1 MKQTFY
7 LLLMFIFM
15 VSCSEDEGPIDPE
28 GLEEP
33 QAVEQGGQSFSI
45 LNKEITAKTAHGV
58 GKEYVPVYAFISIET
73 DNGVQVLDFEKLDVL
88 VHGDGFV
95 TEEVML
101 DPGNYN
107 LTEFVLVDSDD
118 IVVALVPTATSTLS
132 LFSGTS
138 LPYNFT
144 VQSANSETT
153 TVENIGADGYSF
165 VEFGYDEAELSFPD
179 SEDFFTMTVDDSA
192 VLTTKTIVLKSLT
205 GSKYTID
212 WGDGTIEEYVSTL
225 STINIENEL
234 VHQYQKNGI
243 YEIKVTGAVEV
254 IEYLS
259 FNNSDQGQ
267 NFESNITSAE
277 IDKLILLKTC
287 EFYVGALTS
296 LDTSNNIALEKLSV
310 GYNQITNLNLSN
322 NVNLKTLWARHNR
335 LTQIDVT
342 ENIELEYL
350 SIYGNQIS
358 MLDVSNNSKLKIL
371 EAEQNNLTSVDLTNN
386 PVLKRIDL
394 SDNSIS
400 NIDVSQ
406 NLKLQEISVGANNL
420 TEIDLSENVILER
433 IDLYENQISTIDL
446 SANLNLRA
454 LYIADNLLDNID
466 LSALSRFE
474 RLSIRNNNLTDLD
487 LSNNPL
493 MSHLYIGGNQF
504 TGEKL
509 DEIISGV
516 YDHVILNATNSGYID
531 YQYNPGT
538 DLIDQTTIA
547 KINELA
553 LDYGWTFN
561 NDNF

>member
-7 LLLMFIFM
+7 LLLLIIFM
-15 VSCSEDEGPIDPE
+15 VSCSESEGPIGPDGP
-28 GLEEP
+28 EEP

-45 LNKEITAKTAHGV
+45 FNKEITAKTASSV
-58 GKEYVPVYAFISIET
+58 GKVYVPVYAFISIET

-88 VHGDGFV
+88 ALGDGYV

-101 DPGNYN
+101 DPGTYN

-118 IVVALVPTATSTLS
+118 VVVALVPTATSALS
-132 LFSGTS
+132 RFSGTS
-138 LPYNFT
+138 LPYSFT
-144 VQSANSETT
+144 VQSADSETT

-165 VEFGYDEAELSFPD
+165 VEFGYDEAGLPFPD

-192 VLTTKTIVLKSLT
+192 VLTSKTIVLKSLT

-234 VHQYQKNGI
+234 VHRYQENGI

-259 FNNSDQGQ
+259 FNNSDQEQ

-287 EFYVGALTS
+287 EFYAGALTS

-322 NVNLKTLWARHNR
+322 NVNLKTLWARHNQ

-342 ENIELEYL
+342 ENADLESL
-350 SIYGNQIS
+350 FVSGNQIS
-358 MLDVSNNSKLKIL
+358 SLDVSNNPMLKAIL
-371 EAEQNNLTSVDLTNN
+371 ASENNFTTFDFTNN
-386 PVLKRIDL
+386 SVLESIDL
-394 SDNSIS
+394 SDNSLT

-406 NLKLQEISVGANNL
+406 NLNLSQIRVGRNNL
-420 TEIDLSENVILER
+420 TGIDLSKNSELGSLE
-433 IDLYENQISTIDL
+433 LYGNQITTIDL
-446 SANLNLRA
+446 TANLKLRQLFMENNL
-454 LYIADNLLDNID
+454 
-466 LSALSRFE
+466 
-474 RLSIRNNNLTDLD
+474 LTDLD
-487 LSNNPL
+487 LSQNTELVSLNIENNNISQIDITQNPN
-493 MSHLYIGGNQF
+493 IFVFEVGGNQF
-504 TGEKL
+504 LGPEL
-509 DEIISGV
+509 DQMISFI
-516 YDHVILNATNSGYID
+516 YDQAVLNSTTFGYID
-531 YQYNPGT
+531 FQNNPGT
-538 DLIDQTTIA
+538 NLIDQTTLA
-547 KINELA
+547 KINELG
-553 LDYGWTFN
+553 LDYDWTFN
-561 NDNF
+561 NN

>member
-7 LLLMFIFM
+7 LLLLIIFM
-15 VSCSEDEGPIDPE
+15 VSCSESEGPIGPDGP
-28 GLEEP
+28 EEP

-45 LNKEITAKTAHGV
+45 FNKEITAKTVSGV

-88 VHGDGFV
+88 ALGDGYV
-95 TEEVML
+95 TKEVML
-101 DPGNYN
+101 DPGTYN

-118 IVVALVPTATSTLS
+118 VVVALVPTATSALS
-132 LFSGTS
+132 QFTGTS
-138 LPYNFT
+138 LPYSFT
-144 VQSANSETT
+144 VQSADSETT

-234 VHQYQKNGI
+234 VHQYQENGI

-287 EFYVGALTS
+287 EFYAGALTS
-296 LDTSNNIALEKLSV
+296 LETSNNIALEKLSV

-322 NVNLKTLWARHNR
+322 NVNLKTLWARHNQ

-342 ENIELEYL
+342 ENADLESL
-350 SIYGNQIS
+350 FVSGNQIS
-358 MLDVSNNSKLKIL
+358 SLDVSNNPMLKAIL
-371 EAEQNNLTSVDLTNN
+371 ASENNFTTFDFTNN
-386 PVLKRIDL
+386 SVLESIDL
-394 SDNSIS
+394 SDNSLT

-406 NLKLQEISVGANNL
+406 NLNLSQIRVGRNNL
-420 TEIDLSENVILER
+420 TGIDLSKNSELGSLE
-433 IDLYENQISTIDL
+433 LYGNQITTIDL
-446 SANLNLRA
+446 TANLKLRQLFMENNL
-454 LYIADNLLDNID
+454 
-466 LSALSRFE
+466 
-474 RLSIRNNNLTDLD
+474 LTDLD
-487 LSNNPL
+487 LSQNTELVSLNIENNNISQIDITQNPNIFVFE
-493 MSHLYIGGNQF
+493 IGGNQF
-504 TGEKL
+504 LGPEL
-509 DEIISGV
+509 DQMISFI
-516 YDHVILNATNSGYID
+516 YDQAVLNSTTFGYID
-531 YQYNPGT
+531 FQNNPGT
-538 DLIDQTTIA
+538 NLIDQTTLA
-547 KINELA
+547 KINELG
-553 LDYGWTFN
+553 LDYDWTFN
-561 NDNF
+561 NN

>member
-7 LLLMFIFM
+7 LLLLIIFM
-15 VSCSEDEGPIDPE
+15 VSCSESEGPIGPDGP
-28 GLEEP
+28 EEP

-45 LNKEITAKTAHGV
+45 FNKEITAKTASSV
-58 GKEYVPVYAFISIET
+58 GKVYVPVYAFISIET

-88 VHGDGFV
+88 ALGDGYV

-101 DPGNYN
+101 DPGTYN

-118 IVVALVPTATSTLS
+118 VVVALVPTATSALS
-132 LFSGTS
+132 RFSGTS
-138 LPYNFT
+138 LPYSFT
-144 VQSANSETT
+144 VQSADSETT

-165 VEFGYDEAELSFPD
+165 VEFGYDEAELPFPD

-192 VLTTKTIVLKSLT
+192 VLTSKTIVLKSLT

-234 VHQYQKNGI
+234 VHQYQENGI

-287 EFYVGALTS
+287 EFYAGALTS

-322 NVNLKTLWARHNR
+322 NVNLKTLWARHNQ

-342 ENIELEYL
+342 ENADLESL
-350 SIYGNQIS
+350 FVSGNQITS
-358 MLDVSNNSKLKIL
+358 LDVSNNPMLKAIL
-371 EAEQNNLTSVDLTNN
+371 ASENNFTTFDFTNN
-386 PVLKRIDL
+386 SVLESIDL
-394 SDNSIS
+394 SDNSLT

-406 NLKLQEISVGANNL
+406 NLNLSQIRVGRNNL
-420 TEIDLSENVILER
+420 TGIDLSKNSELGSLE
-433 IDLYENQISTIDL
+433 LYGNQITTIDL
-446 SANLNLRA
+446 TANLKLRQLFMENNL
-454 LYIADNLLDNID
+454 
-466 LSALSRFE
+466 
-474 RLSIRNNNLTDLD
+474 LTDLD
-487 LSNNPL
+487 LSQNTELVSLNIENNNISQIDITQNPN
-493 MSHLYIGGNQF
+493 IFVFEVGGNQF
-504 TGEKL
+504 LGPEL
-509 DEIISGV
+509 DQMISFI
-516 YDHVILNATNSGYID
+516 YDQAVLNSTTFGYID
-531 YQYNPGT
+531 FQNNPGT
-538 DLIDQTTIA
+538 NLIDQTTLA
-547 KINELA
+547 KINELG
-553 LDYGWTFN
+553 LDYDWTFN
-561 NDNF
+561 NN

>member
-1 MKQTFY
+1 MKQAFY
-7 LLLMFIFM
+7 FLLFTLM
-15 VSCSEDEGPIDPE
+15 VSCSNSESDSGGPE
-28 GLEEP
+28 
-33 QAVEQGGQSFSI
+33 AVEQGGQSFSI
-45 LNKEITAKTAHGV
+45 FNKEITAKATSVV
-58 GKEYVPVYAFISIET
+58 GKEYVPAYAFVSIET
-73 DNGVQVLDFEKLDVL
+73 SQGVQVFDFEKLDVL
-88 VHGDGFV
+88 LKGDSYV

-101 DPGNYN
+101 DPEPYN

-118 IVVALVPTATSTLS
+118 VVVALVPTETSALS
-132 LFSGTS
+132 QFSGTS
-138 LPYNFT
+138 LPFSFT
-144 VQSANSETT
+144 VQSGNSKTA

-165 VEFGYDEAELSFPD
+165 VEFGYNEAELSFPEI
-179 SEDFFTMTVDDSA
+179 EDFFTLTVDDSES
-192 VLTTKTIVLKSLT
+192 LTSKTIVLKSLT
-205 GSKYTID
+205 GSVYTID
-212 WGDGTIEEYVSTL
+212 WGDGTVDEYVSNL
-225 STINIENEL
+225 SDSVEDNEL
-234 VHQYQKNGI
+234 THAYEVNGV
-243 YEIKVTGAVEV
+243 YEIKVSGAMEV

-259 FNNSDQGQ
+259 FNNSVSEL
-267 NFESNITSAE
+267 NYESHIVSAE

-287 EFYVGALTS
+287 EFYSGALTS
-296 LDTSNNIALEKLSV
+296 LDTSKNSALEKLSIEN
-310 GYNQITNLNLSN
+310 NQITNLNLLN
-322 NVNLKTLWARHNR
+322 NVRLKNLFARYNR
-335 LTQIDVT
+335 LTEIDVT
-342 ENIELEYL
+342 KNIELEYL

-371 EAEQNNLTSVDLTNN
+371 EAEQNNLTSVDLANN

-406 NLKLQEISVGANNL
+406 NLKLQKISVGANNL

-493 MSHLYIGGNQF
+493 VSHLYIGGNQF

-516 YDHVILNATNSGYID
+516 YDHVILNATNGGYID

-547 KINELA
+547 KMNELA
-553 LDYGWTFN
+553 LDYDWTFN
-561 NDNF
+561 NDIFLTQR